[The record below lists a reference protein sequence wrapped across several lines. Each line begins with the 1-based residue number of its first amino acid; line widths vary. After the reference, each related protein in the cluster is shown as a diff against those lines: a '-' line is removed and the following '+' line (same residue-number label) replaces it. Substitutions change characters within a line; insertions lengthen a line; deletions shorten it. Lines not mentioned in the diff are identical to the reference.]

1 MLLIYKPQY
10 SLGRKRSAQ
19 RRYKKQ
25 RTQLPPFVP
34 LEKEI
39 TFLSLLLF
47 VVSQKKLKVKGN
59 ILSLHLP
66 ADSLKDKLIFL

>member
-10 SLGRKRSAQ
+10 SFGRKRSAQ
-19 RRYKKQ
+19 RGYKKQ

-39 TFLSLLLF
+39 TFISLLLF
-47 VVSQKKLKVKGN
+47 VVSQKKVKRN
-59 ILSLHLP
+59 ILSLNLP
-66 ADSLKDKLIFL
+66 TDSLKDKLIYL

>member
-39 TFLSLLLF
+39 TFRSLLLF
-47 VVSQKKLKVKGN
+47 VVSQKKKKKSERKYPFTPFTSWL
-59 ILSLHLP
+59 
-66 ADSLKDKLIFL
+66 FER